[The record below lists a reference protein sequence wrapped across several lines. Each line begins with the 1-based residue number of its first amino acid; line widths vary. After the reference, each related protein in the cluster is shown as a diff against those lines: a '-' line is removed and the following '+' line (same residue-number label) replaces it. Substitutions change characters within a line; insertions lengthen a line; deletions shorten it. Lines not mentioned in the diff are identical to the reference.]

1 MQKLNV
7 LDIHN
12 AIQKQRDAPAA
23 TPAAPLSGIVTVNVL
38 ENVLS
43 AGGILS
49 WAQELGT
56 VTVGSPVRSVA
67 VDEEEKMGVCVKS
80 EVDFTFNAT
89 KMSEVEGYEVLGAFK
104 KMMEAPEFLL
114 E

>member
-1 MQKLNV
+1 MQKLNI

-12 AIQKQRDAPAA
+12 AIQKVRDAPAA
-23 TPAAPLSGIVTVNVL
+23 PPATPLTGIVTVNVL
-38 ENVLS
+38 DSVVS

-56 VTVGSPVRSVA
+56 VTVGSPVRSVE
-67 VDEEEKMGVCVKS
+67 VDEEEKMSACVKS
-80 EVDFTFNAT
+80 EVDFTFNAV
-89 KMSEVEGYEVLGAFK
+89 KLSEVEGYAVLGTFK
-104 KMMEAPEFLL
+104 KMMETPEFLL